1 MSLHC
6 IICVVLYPCFVF
18 VLGLPRFYIVLTNL
32 NDLINHGVFT
42 SLLSA
47 LWLWSYLSIL
57 YFTMIFLF

>member
-47 LWLWSYLSIL
+47 LWLWSYL
-57 YFTMIFLF
+57 